1 MKKINFKQPKYI
13 FPLVI
18 FIPLTCMIYF
28 ITKTFGGSVDE
39 TTVATDRINSELPY
53 ANSNQ
58 LGSKLAEM
66 QNRFDRDDA
75 YTAIG
80 ALGDDEKDKESIER
94 SYTEDELNEIDAVM
108 AERLRQQKEAEE
120 LERSLA
126 ESRKHINSYSYNDYP
141 LNSNANYSQYEN
153 PYDSYVNDMME
164 IQQRNY
170 VRQKFMEKMF
180 GENESDRNERE
191 EKLRRDSVAKARE
204 IEKEKNRPTLVLK
217 SSETNSERFNSV
229 TSDPQGQNSP
239 LIRAMIDQ
247 TTKAHEGTR
256 IRFKLLDD
264 VTIKNV
270 KLTKGTYLYGV
281 VTGFGQQR
289 VMAKISSVLIADKF
303 IKVDLNVFDNDG
315 MEGFYVPES
324 AFRDF
329 MKNAGANA
337 VQQNI
342 QFDSGYGSG
351 ISGEALALQTLQN
364 VYNSATNAVSANIRK
379 NKAKIKYNTIVYLIN
394 SQDAR

>member
-28 ITKTFGGSVDE
+28 ITKTFGGSDDE

-126 ESRKHINSYSYNDYP
+126 ESRKHINSYSYNDYTS
-141 LNSNANYSQYEN
+141 NSNANYSQYEN

-164 IQQRNY
+164 IQQRSY
-170 VRQKFMEKMF
+170 DRQKFMEKMF
-180 GENESDRNERE
+180 GENESDRIERE